1 MVLTQL
7 LNHKNTFNYDKLLLK
22 ILKISRPSAGQDS
35 ELSKELKSDGEIVNL
50 AVQKLN
56 KEKMYVQLLF
66 PYKHCQM
73 RGRPSTCDKQPCFFW
88 VIREKDGNNT
98 LLKKFIADTGR
109 ERQIDRCESFPQMP
123 GAQLRPGARN
133 VSQVTH
139 LCGRDTTS

>member
-22 ILKISRPSAGQDS
+22 ILKISRPSTGWDS

-66 PYKHCQM
+66 LYKHC
-73 RGRPSTCDKQPCFFW
+73 
-88 VIREKDGNNT
+88 
-98 LLKKFIADTGR
+98 
-109 ERQIDRCESFPQMP
+109 
-123 GAQLRPGARN
+123 
-133 VSQVTH
+133 
-139 LCGRDTTS
+139 